1 MKLFVV
7 ADDLTGSNATGVLL
21 SKDGFKCA
29 TFMYPELITEKEI
42 NSYDVVSI
50 STDSRGIKKED
61 AYNAVYKEVREMKDK
76 TKLFTK
82 RIDSTLRGNVGAE
95 IDGIIDALDG
105 ERVAVVV
112 ASYPDSERISVGGFL
127 LVNSIPLEKTPVSKD
142 PKAPVTMS
150 RVKNI
155 IKQQSK
161 YEVGELF
168 LSDVMNGEEYLKE
181 KMEELKNKGN
191 KIIVV
196 DAATD
201 DEIITIAKA
210 SKNCSFDIICVDPG
224 PFTRYMMSETYGPS
238 PVELGKKVFFAI
250 GSVSEITR
258 KQIETLLS
266 EKSPK
271 IVHLNS
277 ENLIYED
284 KREKE
289 IKNAISKIKDY
300 LKDDRCEAL
309 GVITTLEEDEVL
321 DLGKIAKELNTNE
334 EELSQR
340 INKGIAEI
348 TEIALE
354 ISSSAIG
361 GLYTS
366 GGDVTVE
373 VMNKLG
379 VNGIELKDEVIPL
392 AVYGKFIGGKYPG
405 MPVVTKGGLIGDSNT
420 LVKCIDYLSTKVST
434 LYYAK

>member
-7 ADDLTGSNATGVLL
+7 ADDLTGSNATSVLL

-29 TFMYPELITEKEI
+29 TFMYPDLISQQEI
-42 NSYDVVSI
+42 SSYDVVSI
-50 STDSRGIKKED
+50 STDSRGINKED
-61 AYNAVYKEVREMKDK
+61 AYNEVYKEVRKMKDK

-95 IDGIIDALDG
+95 IDAIIDALDG
-105 ERVAVVV
+105 EKIAVVV
-112 ASYPDSERISVGGFL
+112 ASYPSSERIAIGGFL
-127 LVNSIPLEKTPVSKD
+127 LVNSIPLEKTLVSKD
-142 PKAPVTMS
+142 PKCPVTKS
-150 RVKNI
+150 RIKDI
-155 IKQQSK
+155 IKDQSK

-168 LSDVMNGEEYLKE
+168 LSDVMNGEEYLKD
-181 KMEELKNKGN
+181 KMEELKNSGK
-191 KIIVV
+191 KIIVI
-196 DAATD
+196 DATTD

-210 SKNCSFDIICVDPG
+210 CNMCSFDTICVDPG

-238 PVELGKKVFFAI
+238 PVKLGKKVFFAI

-258 KQIETLLS
+258 KQIETLSS

-277 ENLIYED
+277 ENLIYEE
-284 KREKE
+284 RRNAEVE
-289 IKNAISKIKDY
+289 NAISKIKEY

-309 GVITTLEEDEVL
+309 GVVTTLEEDQVL
-321 DLGKIAKELNTNE
+321 DLGKIAKELNTTE
-334 EELSQR
+334 EEISQR

-348 TEIALE
+348 TEKSLE
-354 ISSSAIG
+354 ISASSIG

-373 VMNKLG
+373 VMNRLG

-392 AVYGKFIGGKYPG
+392 AVYGKFIGGKYPN
-405 MPVVTKGGLIGDSNT
+405 MPIVTKGGLIGDSTT
-420 LVKCIDYLSTKVST
+420 LVKCIDYLLTKVST
-434 LYYAK
+434 MYYIK

>member
-7 ADDLTGSNATGVLL
+7 ADDLTGSNATSVLL
-21 SKDGFKCA
+21 AKDGFKCA
-29 TFMYPELITEKEI
+29 TFMYPELITQKEI

-50 STDSRGIKKED
+50 STDSRGIKKEE
-61 AYNAVYKEVREMKDK
+61 AYNAVYKEAKAMKDK

-95 IDGIIDALDG
+95 IDGIIDALDD
-105 ERVAVVV
+105 RVAVVV
-112 ASYPDSERISVGGFL
+112 ASYPDSQRISVGGFL
-127 LVNSIPLEKTPVSKD
+127 LVNSIPLEKTAVSKD
-142 PKAPVTMS
+142 PKAPVTQS
-150 RVKNI
+150 RVKEI
-155 IKQQSK
+155 IEKQTK
-161 YEVGELF
+161 YNVGELF

-181 KMEELKNKGN
+181 KMEELKNAGN
-191 KIIVV
+191 KIIVI
-196 DAATD
+196 DATTD

-210 SKNCSFDIICVDPG
+210 CNNCSFDIICVDPG
-224 PFTRYMMSETYGPS
+224 PFTRYMMAEVYGPS

-284 KREKE
+284 KREQE
-289 IKNAISKIKDY
+289 IENAVSKIREY

-309 GVITTLEEDEVL
+309 GVVTTLEEDQVL
-321 DLGKIAKELNTNE
+321 DLGKIAKELNAHE
-334 EELSQR
+334 EEISQR

-348 TEIALE
+348 TEKALE
-354 ISSSAIG
+354 ISASSIG

-392 AVYGKFIGGKYPG
+392 AVYGKFVGGKYPN
-405 MPVVTKGGLIGDSNT
+405 MPVVTKGGLIGDSTT
-420 LVKCIDYLSTKVST
+420 LVKCIDYLLTKVST
-434 LYYAK
+434 SYYVK